1 MSRGMPTYKHKKA
14 TPLGSILRP
23 NNINDIIG
31 QKHLLSE
38 NAPISKMLHTGIY
51 KSMIL
56 WGPPGCGKTSIA
68 FALAAETES
77 SFYKLNA
84 TEATVKDLR
93 KIIAEAIKN
102 KESQYTF
109 VFLDEVHRWNKSQ
122 QDVVLPVVE
131 DGTIILIGATT
142 ENPKFSVNSTILSRC
157 LVYEVKPLDSQQSIE
172 LIVRIKEH
180 YKSQGKSIKID
191 HDAAKAIINRSSGD
205 ARKIITVLETCVE
218 ILSDDGHVKLCDVDN
233 AIPHKHIVFDVHGND
248 HYDLAHCYQE
258 AIQNSDAD
266 GAIYWLAKWLFSGE
280 DPAYICRRMLIT
292 AFEDCADNP
301 NAWLVATSAC
311 YAVERTG
318 LPECMIPMAL
328 ATSVMAKSNRNKE
341 AFYAIHEAMSD
352 VANNKTIHVPPELR
366 AGTTGYVYAVN
377 KKYFTNEDDK

>member
-1 MSRGMPTYKHKKA
+1 MPTFVSMNA
-14 TPLGSILRP
+14 SPLGTILRP
-23 NNINDIIG
+23 KYLRDIIG

-38 NAPISKMLHTGIY
+38 KGPIFKMLKANIF

-68 FALAAETES
+68 NALATETDS
-77 SFYKLNA
+77 NFYRLNA

-93 KIIAEAIKN
+93 KIITEAIKN
-102 KESQYTF
+102 RGTKYSF

-157 LVYEVKPLDSQQSIE
+157 LVYEAKPLDSQQSIE
-172 LIVRIKEH
+172 LIIRIKKH
-180 YKSQGKSIKID
+180 YESLNRSIKID
-191 HDAAKAIINRSSGD
+191 HDAAKAIVNRSSGD
-205 ARKIITVLETCVE
+205 ARKIVTILETCVE
-218 ILSDDGHVKLCDVDN
+218 ILSEDNTVRLCDVDN
-233 AIPHKHIVFDVHGND
+233 AIPHKHIVFDASGSD

-258 AIQNSDAD
+258 AIQNSDPD
-266 GAIYWLAKWLFSGE
+266 GAIYWLAKWLSSGE
-280 DPAYICRRMLIT
+280 DPAYICRRMLIS

-301 NAWLVATSAC
+301 NAWLAATSAC
-311 YAVERTG
+311 YTVERTG

-328 ATSVMAKSNRNKE
+328 ATAVMAKSDRCKD

-352 VANNKTIHVPPELR
+352 VANNRTIHVPPELR

-377 KKYFTNEDDK
+377 KKYFKN